1 MSRLVVG
8 QLQAADPSTNLIGVA
23 SGDTVYSPGSVVQM
37 VNTYQVDPYSIGVS
51 STYNATAD
59 LTGLAATITPKSASS
74 KIYMVVRWFGE
85 YNPLASM
92 GWNTMFNVKRNGTL
106 IGQPPQPG
114 TLTLGITIAALSY
127 YSSDSDSTPEMAMF
141 DYMDSPNTTSATTY
155 QVCVSSN
162 SGGTMFVNRCVNAA
176 TSGGYERGTSSITLW
191 EIAQ

>member
-8 QLQAADPSTNLIGVA
+8 QLQAADPTTNLISVA
-23 SGDTVYSPGSVVQM
+23 SGDTVYSPGSVVQ
-37 VNTYQVDPYSIGVS
+37 VVSTYQVDPYSIGVS

-74 KIYMVVRWFGE
+74 RIYMVVRWFGE
-85 YNPLASM
+85 YNPVSSM
-92 GWNTMFNVKRNGTL
+92 GWSTMFNVKRNGTL

-114 TLTLGITIAALSY
+114 TLTLGISMASLSY
-127 YSSDSDSTPEMAMF
+127 FANDNDSTPEIAMF
-141 DYMDSPNTTSATTY
+141 DYMDSPSTTSATTY

-162 SGGTMFVNRCVNAA
+162 SGGTMFVNRCVGAN